1 MGKELDIKDLGFNTL
16 VQLLERVEGVS
27 VMKPPDAGFMMVYGP
42 KKKRKKGGGGGGG
55 GGGGSCGSS
64 NCSSETEEVYGTDTC
79 VMFVF
84 FPVLYL
90 YL

>member
-55 GGGGSCGSS
+55 GGSCGSS

-79 VMFVF
+79 VLFVF